1 MHRERKNILLFL
13 IIYSKQV
20 LSGGDGSAATHKYK
34 QPILIRI
41 MKKLALIALVAP
53 AFAGTPEPVVAAAPA
68 PAPAAPCCA
77 LELGAGY
84 NAAAKDLFKHHS
96 GSFKE
101 VDTVGIDL
109 TAVHSFTPKHAITFR
124 VGAAQGDE
132 MLPDTFIRVKEYL
145 RTVSIMPGY
154 RFTQPV
160 GEKTSVFAGVNAG
173 VVNQHVHLKAIDKVD
188 DSAWGFGATGEI
200 GVSYKLC
207 PCSEIFAAYQLSG
220 NTVHNDFGHGLK
232 THRQIHNGVRAGVGI
247 KF

>member
-1 MHRERKNILLFL
+1 
-13 IIYSKQV
+13 
-20 LSGGDGSAATHKYK
+20 
-34 QPILIRI
+34 

-77 LELGAGY
+77 LELGASY
-84 NAAAKDLFKHHS
+84 NVAAKELFKDFS
-96 GSFKE
+96 NKE

-109 TAVHSFTPKHAITFR
+109 TAVHSITPKHAITFR

-132 MLPDTFIRVKEYL
+132 VHDHFLKEIL

-160 GEKTSVFAGVNAG
+160 SEKVSVFAGVNAG
-173 VVNQHVHLKAIDKVD
+173 LVNQHVHLKIHSDSLMD
-188 DSAWGFGATGEI
+188 DSAWGWGATAEA
-200 GVSYKLC
+200 GVRYQLC
-207 PCSEIFAAYQLSG
+207 PSTEIFAAYQFSA
-220 NTVHNDFGHGLK
+220 NSVRNNFGGGLE
-232 THRQIHNGVRAGVGI
+232 THHQMHNGVRAGVGI

>member
-1 MHRERKNILLFL
+1 
-13 IIYSKQV
+13 
-20 LSGGDGSAATHKYK
+20 
-34 QPILIRI
+34 

-53 AFAGTPEPVVAAAPA
+53 AFAGDIAPVVTPAPA
-68 PAPAAPCCA
+68 PTPAPAAPCCA
-77 LELGAGY
+77 LELGVGY
-84 NAAAKDLFKHHS
+84 NFAAKDLGKQIAN
-96 GSFKE
+96 KE
-101 VDTVGIDL
+101 IDTVGIDL

-132 MLPDTFIRVKEYL
+132 IFSDVPFRCKEYL

-173 VVNQHVHLKAIDKVD
+173 FVNQHVHVKMQETNED
-188 DSAWGFGATGEI
+188 DSAWGFGATGEV
-200 GVSYKLC
+200 GVRYQLC

-220 NTVHNDFGHGLK
+220 NTVHNEMIGYK
-232 THRQIHNGVRAGVGI
+232 SHRQIHNGIRTGVSI